1 MIMRTPRADFCTTC
15 MLAVA
20 LMSASLAGAEAPD
33 GTALSVDWST
43 IDAGGGTSAGGNFS
57 VSGSMA
63 QIDADPLQP
72 ATGGNLEITGG
83 FWVVGT
89 GTTPDPL
96 FRNGFE

>member
-1 MIMRTPRADFCTTC
+1 MRTRRSVFCNPRI
-15 MLAVA
+15 LAVA
-20 LMSASLAGAEAPD
+20 LLSAGIAGAAAPE

-57 VSGSMA
+57 VSGSIA

-72 ATGGNLEITGG
+72 ASGGNLEITGG
-83 FWVVGT
+83 FWVVDT
-89 GTTPDPL
+89 SAAADPL

>member
-20 LMSASLAGAEAPD
+20 LLSASTAGAEAPE
-33 GTALSVDWST
+33 GTVMSVDWST
-43 IDAGGGTSAGGNFS
+43 IDAGGGTSAGGKFS
-57 VSGSMA
+57 VSGSIA

-72 ATGGNLEITGG
+72 ASGGNLEITGG
-83 FWVVGT
+83 FWAIGT
-89 GTTPDPL
+89 DTMSDPL